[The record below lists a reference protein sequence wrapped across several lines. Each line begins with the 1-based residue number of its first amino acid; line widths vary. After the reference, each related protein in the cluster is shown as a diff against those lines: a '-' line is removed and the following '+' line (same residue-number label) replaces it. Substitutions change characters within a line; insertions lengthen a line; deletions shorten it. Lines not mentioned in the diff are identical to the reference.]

1 MTMHRGKDRSK
12 KGSLDAPIVDL
23 VRGFNSR
30 HDAASLCACV
40 ILTSFH
46 LQVGL
51 INGHQDYVTTSSCS
65 GRIAL
70 FEDVDGSVCRKVR

>member
-30 HDAASLCACV
+30 HVPLHCV
-40 ILTSFH
+40 R
-46 LQVGL
+46 V
-51 INGHQDYVTTSSCS
+51 
-65 GRIAL
+65 
-70 FEDVDGSVCRKVR
+70 